1 MTTNDVREK
10 LAGIKYPGFTRDIV
24 SFGVVKEID
33 LDDRR
38 LQVRLSIVTRDDEVA
53 GRIVADVE
61 RVLEGIEG
69 LPVLDLVVERGQQ
82 DGAAAQGHE
91 HGGEQGHSHGH
102 SHGAGAA
109 EAHGPEGIPGVA
121 HVLAVASGKGGVG
134 KSTVAANLALAL
146 AARGERVGLLDADI
160 YGPSQHLVMGV
171 RDEDRTG
178 RDEQGHFV
186 PVERH
191 GVKLVSMGL
200 FVGEGDALAW
210 RGPMLTRA
218 LKQFIEESAWGELDY
233 LVLDLPPGT
242 GDVQL
247 TLTRGLKLDGG
258 VVVTTPQDVALA
270 DVVRGVKMFEQAGT
284 PVLGVV
290 ENMALHSCP
299 SCGHETRI
307 FGSDG
312 AEALARS
319 AGVAMLGSVPL
330 DRSLRQSCDS
340 GVPVVVGDPESDT
353 AKIFKSIA
361 AAVVDQLDDGQR
373 SGQAN
378 GSGNGSIEGDSSN
391 A

>member
-1 MTTNDVREK
+1 
-10 LAGIKYPGFTRDIV
+10 
-24 SFGVVKEID
+24 
-33 LDDRR
+33 
-38 LQVRLSIVTRDDEVA
+38 
-53 GRIVADVE
+53 
-61 RVLEGIEG
+61 
-69 LPVLDLVVERGQQ
+69 
-82 DGAAAQGHE
+82 
-91 HGGEQGHSHGH
+91 
-102 SHGAGAA
+102 
-109 EAHGPEGIPGVA
+109 
-121 HVLAVASGKGGVG
+121 VG

-146 AARGERVGLLDADI
+146 VARGERVGLLDADI

-178 RDEQGHFV
+178 RDEQGRFV

-218 LKQFIEESAWGELDY
+218 LKQFLEESAWGELDY

-247 TLTRGLKLDGG
+247 TLTRGIKLDGG

-319 AGVAMLGSVPL
+319 AGLAMLGSVPL
-330 DRSLRQSCDS
+330 DRTLRESCDS
-340 GVPVVVGDPESDT
+340 GVPLVAADPESDT
-353 AKIFKSIA
+353 AKIFQSIA
-361 AAVVDQLDDGQR
+361 AAVVDKLDDGQK
-373 SGQAN
+373 SGPAN
-378 GSGNGSIEGDSSN
+378 GSGNGSMEGDSSS

>member
-38 LQVRLSIVTRDDEVA
+38 LQVRLSIVTGDEEVA

-61 RVLEGIEG
+61 RVLEGLEG

-82 DGAAAQGHE
+82 GGASAQGDQHA
-91 HGGEQGHSHGH
+91 GEQGH

-109 EAHGPEGIPGVA
+109 KAHGPEGIPGVA
-121 HVLAVASGKGGVG
+121 HIVAVASGKGGVG

-178 RDEQGHFV
+178 RDEQGRFV

-218 LKQFIEESAWGELDY
+218 LKQFLEESAWGELDY

-247 TLTRGLKLDGG
+247 TLTREIKLDGG

-319 AGVAMLGSVPL
+319 AGLAMLGSVPL
-330 DRSLRQSCDS
+330 DRTLRESCDS
-340 GVPVVVGDPESDT
+340 GVPLVVADPESDT
-353 AKIFKSIA
+353 AKIFQSIA
-361 AAVVDQLDDGQR
+361 AAVVDKLDDGQKR
-373 SGQAN
+373 GPAN
-378 GSGNGSIEGDSSN
+378 GSGNGSMEGDSSS

>member
-38 LQVRLSIVTRDDEVA
+38 LQVRLSIVTGDEEVA

-82 DGAAAQGHE
+82 GGASAQGHQQA
-91 HGGEQGHSHGH
+91 GEQGH

-109 EAHGPEGIPGVA
+109 KAHGPEGIPGVA
-121 HVLAVASGKGGVG
+121 HIVAVASGKGGVG

-178 RDEQGHFV
+178 RDEQGRFV

-218 LKQFIEESAWGELDY
+218 LKQFLEESAWGELDY

-247 TLTRGLKLDGG
+247 TLTREIKLDGG

-319 AGVAMLGSVPL
+319 AGLAMLGSVPL
-330 DRSLRQSCDS
+330 DRTLRESCDS
-340 GVPVVVGDPESDT
+340 GVPLVAADPDSDT
-353 AKIFKSIA
+353 AKIFQSIA
-361 AAVVDQLDDGQR
+361 AAVVDKLDDGQKR
-373 SGQAN
+373 GLAN
-378 GSGNGSIEGDSSN
+378 GSGNGSMEGDSSS

>member
-38 LQVRLSIVTRDDEVA
+38 LQVRLSIVTRDEEVA

-61 RVLEGIEG
+61 RVLEGLEG
-69 LPVLDLVVERGQQ
+69 LPALDLVVERGQQ
-82 DGAAAQGHE
+82 GEASAQGDQQAAE
-91 HGGEQGHSHGH
+91 HGHSHGH
-102 SHGAGAA
+102 SHGAA

-121 HVLAVASGKGGVG
+121 HVVAVASGKGGVG

-270 DVVRGVKMFEQAGT
+270 DVVRAVKMFEQAGT

-312 AEALARS
+312 AAALARS
-319 AGVAMLGSVPL
+319 SGVAMLGSVPL
-330 DRSLRQSCDS
+330 DRSLRESCDN
-340 GVPVVVGDPESDT
+340 GVPVVVADPESDT
-353 AKIFKSIA
+353 AKIFESMA
-361 AAVVDQLDDGQR
+361 AAVVDKLDDGQK

-378 GSGNGSIEGDSSN
+378 

>member
-38 LQVRLSIVTRDDEVA
+38 LQVRLSIVTRDEEVA

-61 RVLEGIEG
+61 RVLEGLEG
-69 LPVLDLVVERGQQ
+69 LPALDLVVERGQQ
-82 DGAAAQGHE
+82 GGASVQGDQQAAE
-91 HGGEQGHSHGH
+91 HGHSHGH
-102 SHGAGAA
+102 AHGAA

-121 HVLAVASGKGGVG
+121 HVVAVASGKGGVG

-312 AEALARS
+312 AAALARS

-330 DRSLRQSCDS
+330 DRSLRESCDN
-340 GVPVVVGDPESDT
+340 GVPVVVADPESDT
-353 AKIFKSIA
+353 AKIFESMA
-361 AAVVDQLDDGQR
+361 AAVVDKLDDGQK

-378 GSGNGSIEGDSSN
+378 GSGNGSMEGDSSN